1 MISNK
6 IVVNK
11 KVVYLIEIY
20 FHLRSFVQLENFE
33 FQKFECFKQNYGIVN
48 CFK

>member
-11 KVVYLIEIY
+11 KVVYLIKIY

-33 FQKFECFKQNYGIVN
+33 FQNLSALNRILGS
-48 CFK
+48 